1 MILRSAVA
9 TMMSGPITSIAYAR
23 SGRSS
28 AVISVGCGSIFHTCT
43 VSTRRRRQATY
54 LDLAVPA
61 GGHERTAKRLDPPHA
76 SDGVIVLRNH
86 GRLVRVQVK
95 AAGHLVGAARNHLG
109 PVAGEDHVHHGAL
122 VVVLL
127 PWLHRLRIRF
137 VDAVDPRVR
146 VPAARREHVRRG
158 REGQRRDRVGGTR
171 LHLYV
176 LLARHLGGG
185 RDAGR
190 GGRRAATP
198 PASTRGLEKR
208 QLGQPRAL
216 VVPRWATVRRDAWA
230 WWTRGVRANIFTT
243 WREPASAAH
252 VPCGQ
257 VGACDVHVMSYS
269 FARR

>member
-43 VSTRRRRQATY
+43 VSTRRRQQATY

-61 GGHERTAKRLDPPHA
+61 GGHERTAERLDPPHA
-76 SDGVIVLRNH
+76 TDGVVVLRNH
-86 GRLVRVQVK
+86 RRLVRVQVK

-198 PASTRGLEKR
+198 PASTRGLEER

-230 WWTRGVRANIFTT
+230 WWTGGFAQIFLPRGGSP
-243 WREPASAAH
+243 PAPRTSHAAR
-252 VPCGQ
+252 
-257 VGACDVHVMSYS
+257 VGACDMHVMSYS